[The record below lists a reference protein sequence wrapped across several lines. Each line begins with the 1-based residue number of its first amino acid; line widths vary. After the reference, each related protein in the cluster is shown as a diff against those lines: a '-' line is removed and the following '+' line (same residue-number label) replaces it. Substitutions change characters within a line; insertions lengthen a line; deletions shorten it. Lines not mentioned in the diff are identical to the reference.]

1 MQRRSILPLFPI
13 LLLALAWAP
22 GLAAAQTPLR
32 VLTHDSFELPAPL
45 LAQFEREAGVK
56 LQLIKGGDAG
66 EMLNR
71 LILTRA
77 RPIADVVFGIDNAL
91 LPRALQAGVI
101 EPYSGPA
108 AQRPSAAP
116 LGGGVVPVDHGYV
129 ALNVD
134 KAWFAKKGLALPRSL
149 DDLAQAAYKDLLV
162 VPHPGTS
169 SPGQAFLQATI
180 AGLGE
185 QGAFDWWERMRR
197 NGLKVVKGWSEA
209 YYTEFSRNGGARP
222 IVVSYATSPA
232 AEVFFSQTPLAES
245 PTASLFLPGG
255 VFRQVE
261 GVAVV
266 KGSKPAAREAAGRFI
281 EFLRSAPVQEALQTS
296 MWMYPAEPGAARAEV
311 LRKHAPE
318 PARFDN
324 PAAERASEQLRA
336 WQDRW
341 VKTVLR

>member
-1 MQRRSILPLFPI
+1 MQRRSIL
-13 LLLALAWAP
+13 LLPALAWAP
-22 GLAAAQTPLR
+22 GLAVAQTPLR
-32 VLTHDSFELPAPL
+32 VLTHDSFDLPAPL
-45 LAQFEREAGVK
+45 LARFEREAGAK
-56 LQLIKGGDAG
+56 LQVIKGGDAG

-91 LPRALQAGVI
+91 LPRARQAGMI
-101 EPYSGPA
+101 DPYNGPA
-108 AQRPSAAP
+108 AQRPSAAS
-116 LGGGVVPVDHGYV
+116 LGDGVVPVDHSYV
-129 ALNVD
+129 ALNID
-134 KAWFAKKGLALPRSL
+134 KAWFAQKGLALPRSL

-162 VPHPGTS
+162 VPHPATS

-185 QGAFDWWERMRR
+185 EGAFDWWARMRR

-232 AEVFFSQTPLAES
+232 AEVFFSKTPLAES

-261 GVAVV
+261 GVALV
-266 KGSKPAAREAAGRFI
+266 KGSHPAAREAAGRFI
-281 EFLRSAPVQEALQTS
+281 EFLRSPPVQQALQTS

-311 LRKHAPE
+311 LKKHAPE
-318 PARFDN
+318 PTRFDN
-324 PAAERASEQLRA
+324 PPAERASEQLRA